1 MQLQS
6 GEEGEKGKEDQE
18 SVDKGQE
25 EEVEGGTSDNEDED
39 IWSQVS
45 DIYQGDGADSIDED
59 SSTDAEHNSFIDE
72 SNNEDDE
79 YNTDVEDDQDNTDND
94 DDEEDNNQGH
104 TNSQET
110 IPVIISQRRQ
120 ASGQIEERR
129 ERELRPIETNNRIAA
144 SSELPTIAVTNF
156 RSLGPRINNVKD
168 DILSRDIDILIGSE
182 TWQKDSNQKLK
193 DDIQELLEIYG
204 IEYISCPRPNKK
216 RGGGVA
222 ILVNTVRFSITKINI
237 LVPSKLEVVWGLLR
251 PKVLSKNAIFKEYIF
266 AGIYSPPNYKKNNAL
281 QTHLITTMHHLLTL
295 HPQAAYCIAGDHN
308 SLPLQQILDALPHCK
323 QAVTKNTYKD
333 KILDVLLWNMS
344 QYFCVPYI
352 AKAVD
357 PDNILSHV
365 PSDHDCAVAVPLAG
379 AGPEARTREYSIK
392 KNRPLPESGIRD
404 MGLWLSD
411 IQWEAVMRPDFS
423 PGEQDQVL
431 RSALQHKV
439 NEIFPEK
446 TVRISN
452 QDVAFITS
460 DLKKLQRY
468 IKREYKSRGKSQ
480 KYIQLKR
487 AYDEKF

>member
-1 MQLQS
+1 M
-6 GEEGEKGKEDQE
+6 
-18 SVDKGQE
+18 
-25 EEVEGGTSDNEDED
+25 
-39 IWSQVS
+39 
-45 DIYQGDGADSIDED
+45 
-59 SSTDAEHNSFIDE
+59 
-72 SNNEDDE
+72 
-79 YNTDVEDDQDNTDND
+79 
-94 DDEEDNNQGH
+94 
-104 TNSQET
+104 
-110 IPVIISQRRQ
+110 
-120 ASGQIEERR
+120 
-129 ERELRPIETNNRIAA
+129 
-144 SSELPTIAVTNF
+144 
-156 RSLGPRINNVKD
+156 
-168 DILSRDIDILIGSE
+168 
-182 TWQKDSNQKLK
+182 
-193 DDIQELLEIYG
+193 
-204 IEYISCPRPNKK
+204 
-216 RGGGVA
+216 A
-222 ILVNTVRFSITKINI
+222 ILVNTKLFSITKINI

-251 PKVLSKNAIFKEYIF
+251 PKVLSKNAIFNEYIF

-308 SLPLQQILDALPHCK
+308 SLPLQPILDALPHCK

-379 AGPEARTREYSIK
+379 AGPEARTREYSVK
-392 KNRPLPESGIRD
+392 KNRPLPESGLRE

-439 NEIFPEK
+439 NQIFPEK
-446 TVRISN
+446 SVRISN
-452 QDVAFITS
+452 QDVSFITS

-468 IKREYKSRGKSQ
+468 IKREYKRKVKSQ

-487 AYDEKF
+487 AYDEMIRRAAQDQLNKHVEDMINEHPGKAYSALKRMGARPGDCENQGVFNVISHQNENLSLEQSTARILQYFASISQEYQPLELGRLTQTVQDKLNQFTNLNPK